1 LDDREVGRS
10 CSARREKDGQVRNA
24 SLLLLCR
31 LVRVEYAPYTR
42 TTAQSRSTCTSDRL
56 CPAQRLQSRSRNGM
70 QPTKNREKSRLLK
83 TTTKLHTSIQPLTTT
98 FREKEIA
105 QHASPP
111 VCVTNDISPRRI
123 CRLQPSQPFLA
134 FSHLLSYWRQS
145 AVPEPDPKERCYLP
159 LPPSQPSSALPV
171 ITTLR

>member
-1 LDDREVGRS
+1 MVSRLDDREVGRS
-10 CSARREKDGQVRNA
+10 CSARREKDEHVRNA

-70 QPTKNREKSRLLK
+70 QPTKNRKSRLLK
-83 TTTKLHTSIQPLTTT
+83 NHHRTPHIYPATHDYLQ
-98 FREKEIA
+98 REEIA

-123 CRLQPSQPFLA
+123 CRLQPSQLF
-134 FSHLLSYWRQS
+134 
-145 AVPEPDPKERCYLP
+145 
-159 LPPSQPSSALPV
+159 
-171 ITTLR
+171 